1 MKMNEI
7 ENKLLDLGY
16 KYNFNKTYMFKT
28 IFKPESKK
36 ISATSFYIFKL
47 QAFEC
52 EGDRELI
59 KQLKTEAK
67 HFNVV

>member
-1 MKMNEI
+1 MNEI
-7 ENKLLDLGY
+7 ENKLIDLGY

-28 IFKPESKK
+28 IRKYNDKK

-47 QAFEC
+47 QDFEH

-59 KQLKTEAK
+59 NQLKMETK
-67 HFNVV
+67 RFNVV